1 MITLQKRVCIKCKVV
16 KPFSEFHKNIRTSEG
31 INNECKICKNARSKQ
46 RYQTHGELLRGQMAF
61 QRANNYKYRL
71 EIERASREKR
81 KAFQRPRKNARQ
93 QIRNRLLV
101 ANIWTIKDSEINAL
115 YLKPCYN
122 CGTKEDLSI
131 DHIIP
136 LSRGGRHSIGNLQTL
151 CRTCNSSKGDKFFMA
166 WKLYKLKNGVG

>member
-1 MITLQKRVCIKCKVV
+1 
-16 KPFSEFHKNIRTSEG
+16 
-31 INNECKICKNARSKQ
+31 
-46 RYQTHGELLRGQMAF
+46 
-61 QRANNYKYRL
+61 
-71 EIERASREKR
+71 
-81 KAFQRPRKNARQ
+81 
-93 QIRNRLLV
+93 V

-115 YLKPCYN
+115 YLRPCYN

-151 CRTCNSSKGDKFFMA
+151 CRPCNSSKGDKFFMA

>member
-1 MITLQKRVCIKCKVV
+1 MITLQERVCIKCKVF
-16 KPFSEFHKNIRTSEG
+16 KPFSDFHKNARTSEG
-31 INNECKICKNARSKQ
+31 INNECKICKNSRSKQ
-46 RYQTHGELLRGQMAF
+46 RYQEYGELLRGQMAF
-61 QRANNYKYRL
+61 QRANSYQHRL
-71 EIERASREKR
+71 EIERASRKR
-81 KAFQRPRKNARQ
+81 RKSFQRPRKNARQ

-115 YLKPCYN
+115 YSRPCYN
-122 CGTKEDLSI
+122 CATKEDLSI

-151 CRTCNSSKGDKFFMA
+151 CRPCNSSKGDKFFMA